1 VSQETRVDIDETLVL
16 DCQKTCVLLGLRNVQ
31 SLGLLWIWEDSPLVH
46 FNDRNSHLLIFLE
59 HFHPSPP
66 SNPSIKNSHLLIFLE
81 HFHPSPP
88 SNPSIKN
95 SPLLIFLEHLHH
107 VTPSNPSIKNYSPIR
122 ASPSH
127 YTKQPFNCN
136 LVMMSGDETWEARRY
151 KQGGSTKIDRPSRM
165 GGGCKISRPLQN
177 GW

>member
-1 VSQETRVDIDETLVL
+1 MSQETWVDIDETLVL
-16 DCQKTCVLLGLRNVQ
+16 DCQKTCVLLGLRNVP
-31 SLGLLWIWEDSPLVH
+31 SVGLLWIWEDSSLVH
-46 FNDRNSHLLIFLE
+46 FSDRNSHLLIFLE

-66 SNPSIKNSHLLIFLE
+66 SNPSSKNSSLLIFLE
-81 HFHPSPP
+81 QLHHITP

-95 SPLLIFLEHLHH
+95 SSLLIFFEHLHH
-107 VTPSNPSIKNYSPIR
+107 ITPSNPSIKNNSLLIFFKHLHHITPSNPSIKNNSLLR

-151 KQGGSTKIDRPSRM
+151 
-165 GGGCKISRPLQN
+165 
-177 GW
+177 